1 MRLTPDTCTAR
12 TWIGTYLPV
21 PATAPVNGAIRVTF
35 SAFTLFRTMKSV
47 SSAKLPAPSVA
58 RPTMR
63 IRPPA
68 FEFDGNVMCTGMLE
82 AVTVEKKTVS
92 VRAM

>member
-1 MRLTPDTCTAR
+1 M
-12 TWIGTYLPV
+12 PV

-58 RPTMR
+58 WPTMR

-68 FEFDGNVMCTGMLE
+68 FEFDGNVICTGMLE

>member
-1 MRLTPDTCTAR
+1 M
-12 TWIGTYLPV
+12 PV

-35 SAFTLFRTMKSV
+35 SACTFARKMKSV

-68 FEFDGNVMCTGMLE
+68 FEFDGNVMCTGMVA
-82 AVTVEKKTVS
+82 AVTVDVKTVS
-92 VRAM
+92 VTAR